1 MNKKLIAI
9 TLSLATLASTALAKD
24 FPSDRWQWFYSNN
37 AYTGKVDLQTLHYD
51 ADTDSADAW
60 AVWERLNG
68 VQDLLQYKIYFN
80 NNTIYVG
87 QYDKFEQGSDAIIK
101 QGFLGNTHTPAPSSG
116 DEQLVKTVSA
126 LVGRDKIIADK
137 KAKAQELEL
146 ERQEQAKQQKIE
158 QEKKAKALK
167 RQATTNRILGIFGL

>member
-1 MNKKLIAI
+1 M
-9 TLSLATLASTALAKD
+9 
-24 FPSDRWQWFYSNN
+24 
-37 AYTGKVDLQTLHYD
+37 
-51 ADTDSADAW
+51 
-60 AVWERLNG
+60 
-68 VQDLLQYKIYFN
+68 
-80 NNTIYVG
+80 YVG

-101 QGFLGNTHTPAPSSG
+101 QGFFGDTHTPAPSSG

-146 ERQEQAKQQKIE
+146 ERQEQAKQQKIK

-167 RQATTNRILGIFGL
+167 RQATTNRILGILGL